1 MTMSD
6 ALRDREQAKFS
17 EGTGG
22 KTGVSVLNLSSE
34 FLPYSTQKT
43 VTFVGTTTGAT
54 GTFKLADVTG
64 LVAVGVIAK
73 CTTDV
78 AGSGTIEVGTALSTA
93 VLIAQTTGTD
103 LDVGDIWHDAAPD
116 ASVELTSVVKK
127 NIVSQDINY
136 KVTTNTLT
144 AGVITFYIFWAPMS
158 SDGDVVIA

>member
-1 MTMSD
+1 MTMSS

-17 EGTGG
+17 EGTGS

-43 VTFVGTTTGAT
+43 VTFAAGTTGAT

-73 CTTDV
+73 CGTSVT
-78 AGSGTIEVGTALSTA
+78 GTGTIEVGTALSTA
-93 VLIAQTTGTD
+93 ALIAQTTGSD
-103 LDVGDIWHDAAPD
+103 IVANEIWHDAAPD

-158 SDGDVVIA
+158 SDGNVAIA